1 MKAVILEA
9 DAVDHGDLSWEPVT
23 SVVETKVYGN
33 TTEENKYDHIGNA
46 EIVFVNKIRMDAEVF
61 DRCPDIRYIGV
72 CATGYNVID
81 MDAARMHN
89 VTVTYVPAYSTESV
103 AQLTWGMILETVC
116 HISLHNESVHKGD
129 WVKSDIFCYWLAPV
143 TELAGKT
150 IGIVGYGNIGRR
162 VCEIARAF
170 HMNVLVNTA
179 HPEKYEEDNKDDL
192 NISFTD
198 MDTLLSRSD
207 IISLHCPLTKET
219 ERIIN
224 KNNIEKMKD
233 GVIIINV
240 SRGGLVVEED
250 LTAALENGK
259 VAGAAVDVVSI
270 EPMREDNPLLNA
282 PNIVITPHMGWA
294 SVDARKRL
302 IDVVACNLKA
312 FLEGRKENIAV

>member
-46 EIVFVNKIRMDAEVF
+46 EIVFVNKIRMDTEVF
-61 DRCPDIRYIGV
+61 DRCPAIRYIGV

-81 MDAARMHN
+81 MDAARKHN

-198 MDTLLSRSD
+198 MDTLLSRAD

-219 ERIIN
+219 EGIIN
-224 KNNIEKMKD
+224 RNNIEKMKT

-250 LTAALENGK
+250 LTAALESGK

-270 EPMREDNPLLNA
+270 EPMRADNPLLNA

-302 IDVVACNLKA
+302 IDVVAGNLKA
-312 FLEGRKENIAV
+312 FLEGREENIAV